1 MAKLQQDNIG
11 AQSQDGIMARVGMTF
26 LNPNRTILML
36 PLQEH
41 CPTDDEMVV
50 QGEAT
55 YSIDR
60 MFKALQP
67 AVNVTLLTGD
77 DSFPMENVDIEF
89 KSMKNFEPDDIVDRL
104 PTLRKMKDQQSLINR
119 LEQLLQEGSFKKIM
133 EDGTKKA
140 ALLGFLKSIIA
151 DIEVAESEEDA

>member
-11 AQSQDGIMARVGMTF
+11 AQSQDGINARVGMTF

-41 CPTDDEMVV
+41 CPTDDDMVV
-50 QGEAT
+50 EGEAT

-60 MFKALQP
+60 MFKAMKP
-67 AVNVTLLTGD
+67 SVNVTLLTGD
-77 DSFPMENVDIEF
+77 DAMPMENMDVEF
-89 KSMKNFEPDDIVDRL
+89 NSMKNFEPDDIIDRI

-119 LEQLLQEGSFKKIM
+119 VEQLMQEGSFKKIM
-133 EDGTKKA
+133 EDGTKKQ
-140 ALLGFLKSIIA
+140 ALVNFLKSIIA
-151 DIEVAESEEDA
+151 DIEVAEGED